1 MPYFAGTGRDPRGY
15 TYGVRSLALFEA
27 VPHEEGSMRKELF
40 LALGLVIVANAA
52 TAGSIYK
59 CTTSEGVVFSQS
71 PCAPDA
77 VKLKSGKRKSA
88 RQLVD
93 GQNGA
98 SAGSLDVQLFDE
110 IGAETAAVIVETIGQ
125 PAARY
130 TNDGTEHWLYPNA
143 VKLSDDRRISP
154 ELLLENGRHFQ
165 TTWIPEEVMKNSVQ
179 VARGLTDWDQPEST
193 QEKSF
198 SVGDTVV
205 MGKSKSEV
213 VGKLGQPDAKRVF
226 DGQEIW
232 EYRAV
237 PFAANHPRTM
247 TIYLTF
253 NGDIVAS
260 SAGN

>member
-1 MPYFAGTGRDPRGY
+1 
-15 TYGVRSLALFEA
+15 
-27 VPHEEGSMRKELF
+27 MRKELF
-40 LALGLVIVANAA
+40 LALGLLIVASTA

-59 CTTSEGVVFSQS
+59 CNTSEGVVFSQS

-88 RQLVD
+88 RRSAD

-98 SAGSLDVQLFDE
+98 SAGALDIQLIDE
-110 IGAETAAVIVETIGQ
+110 IGAQTAAVIVETIGQ
-125 PAARY
+125 PAAKY
-130 TNDGTEHWLYPNA
+130 TNDGTEHWLYPDA
-143 VKLSDDRRISP
+143 VKVSDDRRISP
-154 ELLLENGRHFQ
+154 ELLMQNGRHIQ
-165 TTWIPEEVMKNSVQ
+165 TTWIPEDVMTRSVQ
-179 VARGLTDWDQPEST
+179 VARGLADWDQPDGT
-193 QEKSF
+193 REKSF

-205 MGKSKSEV
+205 MGKSKVQV

-232 EYRAV
+232 EYREV
-237 PFAANHPRTM
+237 PFAATNPQTM